1 MVVSPSTAL
10 SLLDRLRE
18 GDAESW
24 KRMNEL
30 YAPLMRSWLQPHHIQ
45 PADIHDLTQNAFA
58 VVLRRLPDFEH
69 NGRPG
74 AFRTWLRG
82 IIDNV
87 LRDHRRAAN
96 RRPVADAALLDE
108 LADPESELNRRWDA
122 EHDRY
127 VLRGLLRL
135 VEPEFTPATWAA
147 FVQTALD
154 SRPAADVATE
164 LGLTVNAVHIAR
176 SRVLARLRQEAS
188 TILDEF

>member
-58 VVLRRLPDFEH
+58 VVLRRLPDFQH

-74 AFRTWLRG
+74 AFRTWLR
-82 IIDNV
+82 
-87 LRDHRRAAN
+87 DHPSGPWTTRAENQLRAA
-96 RRPVADAALLDE
+96 VAA
-108 LADPESELNRRWDA
+108 
-122 EHDRY
+122 
-127 VLRGLLRL
+127 
-135 VEPEFTPATWAA
+135 
-147 FVQTALD
+147 
-154 SRPAADVATE
+154 E
-164 LGLTVNAVHIAR
+164 LGAR
-176 SRVLARLRQEAS
+176 
-188 TILDEF
+188 